1 MHRASNIMPL
11 FSKGFES
18 YTVTPL
24 SKAFGSYT
32 VPPMLWLQSPRGIT
46 YERLS
51 LRVLSGGDGREHLG
65 VACGDEEERREG
77 GVGEGF
83 PRFSFPHAFPAS
95 PLPLFPC
102 EWLLGGCD
110 EEHRGKLSDD
120 NAILFCS
127 VKPMYRMDCAA
138 EILDLLNQDE
148 WDNDGFFCGSPP
160 VRANNPVI
168 HDPQFVV
175 ASQSLAS
182 SIGNSPSVMQA
193 GRLERGSPTC
203 GSSVGGSPKVRIEGF
218 ACSNPGKHH
227 VAPALA

>member
-1 MHRASNIMPL
+1 MHRVSTLQSIHVMHRASNIMPP
-11 FSKGFES
+11 FSKAFES
-18 YTVTPL
+18 YTVPLL
-24 SKAFGSYT
+24 SKAFKSYT
-32 VPPMLWLQSPRGIT
+32 VPPMLCSYNIQ
-46 YERLS
+46 
-51 LRVLSGGDGREHLG
+51 GGDGREHLG

-110 EEHRGKLSDD
+110 EEHRYLRND

-175 ASQSLAS
+175 QSQSFAS

-218 ACSNPGKHH
+218 ACSSPGKHH

>member
-1 MHRASNIMPL
+1 MENYPGRVNGAGQFYPDRISDRKSRFWQIDNQPISKSEVICPQPCRPTRVSCLTNTLSRASSK
-11 FSKGFES
+11 SKG
-18 YTVTPL
+18 
-24 SKAFGSYT
+24 
-32 VPPMLWLQSPRGIT
+32 
-46 YERLS
+46 
-51 LRVLSGGDGREHLG
+51 
-65 VACGDEEERREG
+65 
-77 GVGEGF
+77 
-83 PRFSFPHAFPAS
+83 
-95 PLPLFPC
+95 
-102 EWLLGGCD
+102 
-110 EEHRGKLSDD
+110 
-120 NAILFCS
+120 